1 MTTPFFPPLST
12 TQDSKFYSVEMEDVA
27 LMSQMDGGYVVSRAR
42 TTKAP
47 RTTFT
52 TGFTS
57 ISNADMQTLQ
67 AFYASVMGGS
77 VIFGWNDP
85 ITGTTW
91 QVRFIDKKLNFKYTG
106 LGIAQLWDVQFSLQ
120 ST

>member
-1 MTTPFFPPLST
+1 
-12 TQDSKFYSVEMEDVA
+12 
-27 LMSQMDGGYVVSRAR
+27 
-42 TTKAP
+42 
-47 RTTFT
+47 
-52 TGFTS
+52 
-57 ISNADMQTLQ
+57 
-67 AFYASVMGGS
+67 